1 MKHANGKHG
10 YVPRWKGG
18 GATDN
23 RKDGDSNTVKTN
35 FAEMGMKSVSAS
47 MASKIISMCIVP
59 IKVTHAETKREV
71 STFAMLDNVSQGC
84 FIKNNIRE
92 SDRKTEIIIKT
103 LSGDQEVASVVIS
116 GLRVASDME
125 GVRQHWLNLPAAYT
139 REGLPA
145 DVEEV
150 ATMLQDGSSLTLSIW
165 IIGPMSH
172 SVSVDGPLFQPSV

>member
-1 MKHANGKHG
+1 
-10 YVPRWKGG
+10 
-18 GATDN
+18 
-23 RKDGDSNTVKTN
+23 
-35 FAEMGMKSVSAS
+35 MGMKSVSAS

-150 ATMLQDGSSLTLSIW
+150 ATMLQDGSSLTLSVW